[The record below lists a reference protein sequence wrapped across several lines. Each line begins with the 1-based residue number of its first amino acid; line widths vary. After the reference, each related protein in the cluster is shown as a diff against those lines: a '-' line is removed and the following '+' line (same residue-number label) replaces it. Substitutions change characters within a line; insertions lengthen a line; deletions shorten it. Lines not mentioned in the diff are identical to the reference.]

1 MRATLNA
8 SSVSSCRFVAHNRQR
23 PFDWGSDM
31 RKLFF
36 GLGVVFAVIIGAGAV
51 GLFTLARSGG
61 ALDAESAA
69 YVRDSV
75 VTIAGDWN
83 VEELWNRSSLRF
95 RKASTKQ
102 DLRNFFDVAKGSL
115 GRLLEYRGATGEARI
130 DISPAGQTTT
140 ARYDA
145 KATFEKGDADIVV
158 NAVKVGSDWHIEGF
172 HINSTTFMRALV
184 GTRS

>member
-1 MRATLNA
+1 VRATLNA
-8 SSVSSCRFVAHNRQR
+8 ARVSHYWFAVRDSRRSLDR
-23 PFDWGSDM
+23 GSDM
-31 RKLFF
+31 RKLLL
-36 GLGVVFAVIIGAGAV
+36 GLGVVFALIIGAGAV
-51 GLFTLARSGG
+51 GLFMLARSGS

-115 GRLLEYRGATGEARI
+115 GRLLEYRGATGQAMI
-130 DISPAGQTTT
+130 NISPAGQTTT
-140 ARYDA
+140 AKYDA

-158 NAVKVGSDWHIEGF
+158 TAVKVGADWRIEGF